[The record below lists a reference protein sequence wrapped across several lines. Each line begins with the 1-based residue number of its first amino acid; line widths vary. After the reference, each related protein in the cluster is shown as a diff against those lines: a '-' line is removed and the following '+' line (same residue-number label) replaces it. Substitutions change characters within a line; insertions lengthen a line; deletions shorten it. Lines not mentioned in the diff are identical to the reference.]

1 MPLDP
6 LPPPSPCGKV
16 VSTKHCCSSTEPC
29 PICLSDVGKRFHSFP
44 KGTFKACFSPPIIPR
59 YVLCYFA
66 SHPPV
71 WTWTTKDGPNTGKSF
86 QVPTVPVVCE
96 KTAPRAVCW
105 LVAVFHSF
113 KTHLNPV
120 AIDTETG
127 KVHQGWLCLYQN
139 NLCVHLQ
146 SQLKVASPPSPP
158 AKPQPPT
165 PRPPGRTPAEA
176 HPTTAN
182 SQIAALQAEI
192 SALWVH
198 LFPPPPQ
205 FSLQGINS
213 NGSPTA
219 VTNHPT
225 WLVTALWTSDL
236 PERFTSDLTYT
247 SPLTLSPFP
256 DNIIEAVKL
265 KFGGASPFYLGVS
278 RSRHLAV
285 ATTSDRGMVS
295 KMFTFPPDPSVPKA
309 HR

>member
-1 MPLDP
+1 M
-6 LPPPSPCGKV
+6 
-16 VSTKHCCSSTEPC
+16 
-29 PICLSDVGKRFHSFP
+29 
-44 KGTFKACFSPPIIPR
+44 A
-59 YVLCYFA
+59 
-66 SHPPV
+66 
-71 WTWTTKDGPNTGKSF
+71 PNKGKSF

-96 KTAPRAVCW
+96 KTAPRAIHW

-113 KTHLNPV
+113 KTHLNSV

-127 KVHQGWLCLYQN
+127 KN
-139 NLCVHLQ
+139 NLHVHLQ

-165 PRPPGRTPAEA
+165 PHPPGRTPVEA

-182 SQIAALQAEI
+182 SQIATLQAEI
-192 SALWVH
+192 RVH

-213 NGSPTA
+213 DGSPTA

-236 PERFTSDLTYT
+236 PECFTSNLTYT

-256 DNIIEAVKL
+256 DNVIEAVKL
-265 KFGGASPFYLGVS
+265 KFGGASPFYLSVS

-285 ATTSDRGMVS
+285 AATSKQGMVS
-295 KMFTFPPDPSVPKA
+295 KTFTFPPDPSVPKA
-309 HR
+309 HC